1 MNREMTVGPYRLTL
15 FLPDGPYS
23 GAIYIPS
30 HGRPEEVAR
39 LISPLRAALV
49 FIDGFDWNRDLSPW
63 PAEPVFGTEAFGG
76 QADAFLETLTRE
88 LIPAAEREMPGDI
101 CWRGIAGYSLAG
113 LFAVYAAYR
122 SSLFSRVASASGSVW
137 FDGWTEYAES
147 HPFTGNVTHAF
158 FSVGAKE
165 KKTRNPRMQPVEE
178 CTRQMHELF
187 ERRGVNSRFALNPG
201 NHFADAEKRLAA
213 AIAHLSEE

>member
-23 GAIYIPS
+23 GAVYIPS

-49 FIDGFDWNRDLSPW
+49 FIEGFDWNRDLSPW

-88 LIPAAEREMPGDI
+88 LIPAAEHEMPEDI

-122 SSLFSRVASASGSVW
+122 SNLFPARLRLRALCGSTAGRNTQRAIRSPEASLMPFSRSAQRRKRREIPACSRSRNAPAKCMSCLSG
-137 FDGWTEYAES
+137 
-147 HPFTGNVTHAF
+147 
-158 FSVGAKE
+158 
-165 KKTRNPRMQPVEE
+165 
-178 CTRQMHELF
+178 
-187 ERRGVNSRFALNPG
+187 
-201 NHFADAEKRLAA
+201 AA
-213 AIAHLSEE
+213 